1 MEEQLSLFEYANKD
15 NDGLEPKTF
24 TINEILHIY
33 KKVMC
38 DYFSR
43 NTTMIFSRNTT
54 MIYEIPA
61 SYLITELCKREIK

>member
-15 NDGLEPKTF
+15 NDGFELKTF

-33 KKVMC
+33 KEVMC
-38 DYFSR
+38 VY
-43 NTTMIFSRNTT
+43 FSRNTT

-61 SYLITELCKREIK
+61 SYLITELCKRKTK

>member
-15 NDGLEPKTF
+15 SGGFEPKTF
-24 TINEILHIY
+24 TINEILRIY

-43 NTTMIFSRNTT
+43 NTTMT
-54 MIYEIPA
+54 YEIPA
-61 SYLITELCKREIK
+61 SYLITELCKRETK